1 MPRITGARLLA
12 DALAEYGVS
21 QVFLVPTILSRM
33 LVEMDDRTD
42 IGRIVTHGEKAAV
55 YMADGYARATGKP
68 GVCMAQV
75 VGAANLAA
83 GLRDPF
89 LACTPVLAITGG
101 PSAPTRSRQTY
112 QQIDDLPLF
121 ERVTKWNAQTGS
133 ADRLP
138 DLLRQAFRVA
148 TTGKPGPVHLELEG
162 HAGEVPELQET
173 DVEPGVEARFAQVP
187 PFRPEP
193 ETESVDQ
200 ALERLARAER
210 PVIVAGGGV
219 RSSGA
224 SPELVALAERLQI
237 PVATSLNAKD
247 TIPGNHP
254 LNVGVVGSYS
264 RRSANQA
271 VVEADLVF
279 FVGSQT
285 GSQVTNSWTVPP
297 LTTPVIQADIEPTE
311 LGRHYRNDVS
321 LLGDARA
328 TLRLLAGRAGAA
340 TTPDRRQWTA
350 RVAELVGEWRKD
362 YEPLLASDATP
373 IRPERLCG
381 ELSRSLPDDALL
393 MSDTGHSG
401 MWTGG
406 MVDLRAGQG
415 YLRAAG
421 SLGWGFP
428 ASIGAKLG
436 APDRPVVLFSG
447 DGGFW
452 YHLPELETA
461 VRWRVGTVVLVN
473 NNRSLNQEIGPYSA
487 AYGGQLRSRHAEL
500 WHFSD
505 VDLAAVAESM
515 GARGIRV
522 TDPGDIEKAL
532 TTALDQAQSE
542 RLPVVVDAVSD
553 IEALAPRAFS

>member
-12 DALAEYGVS
+12 DAFADYGVS
-21 QVFLVPTILSRM
+21 HVFFVPTILSRT
-33 LVEMDDRTD
+33 LVELDDRTE

-55 YMADGYARATGKP
+55 YMADGYARVTGRP
-68 GVCMAQV
+68 GVCMAQT

-101 PSAPTRSRQTY
+101 PSTSSRSRQTY

-121 ERVTKWNAQTGS
+121 ERVTKWSAQTGS

-162 HAGEVPELQET
+162 HSGDVPEQQET
-173 DVEPGVEARFAQVP
+173 DLEVGAEARFSRVP
-187 PFRPEP
+187 AFRPSP
-193 ETESVDQ
+193 EGEAVDQ

-224 SPELVALAERLQI
+224 GEELVALAERLQL
-237 PVATSLNAKD
+237 PVATSLNAKEV
-247 TIPGNHP
+247 IPGTHP
-254 LNVGVVGSYS
+254 LSVGVVGNYS
-264 RRSANQA
+264 RRSANQ
-271 VVEADLVF
+271 VVQEADLVF

-297 LTTPVIQADIEPTE
+297 LSTPVIQADIEPTA

-328 TLRLLAGRAGAA
+328 TLRELAARAGTA
-340 TTPDRRQWTA
+340 TTPDRHQWTG
-350 RVAELVGEWRKD
+350 RVAELVGQWRKD
-362 YEPLLASDATP
+362 YEPLLTSDATP

-381 ELSRSLPDDALL
+381 ELTRTLPDDAVLV
-393 MSDTGHSG
+393 SDTGHSG

-406 MVDLRAGQG
+406 MVDLHDGQG
-415 YLRAAG
+415 FLRAAG

-428 ASIGAKLG
+428 AGVGAKLG
-436 APDRPVVLFSG
+436 APDRPVVVFSG

-452 YHLPELETA
+452 YHLQELETA
-461 VRWRVGTVVLVN
+461 VRWRVGVVVLVN
-473 NNRSLNQEIGPYSA
+473 NNRSLNQEIGVYSS
-487 AYGGQLRSRHAEL
+487 AYGGQLRARHAEL
-500 WHFSD
+500 WHFSE
-505 VDLAAVAESM
+505 VDFAAVAESM

-532 TTALDQAQSE
+532 TTALDQAHSE
-542 RLPVVVDAVSD
+542 HRPVVVDAVSD

>member
-12 DALAEYGVS
+12 DAFADYGVS
-21 QVFLVPTILSRM
+21 HVFFVPTILSHM

-55 YMADGYARATGKP
+55 YMADGYARAAGRP
-68 GVCMAQV
+68 GVCMAQT

-83 GLRDPF
+83 GLRDPY

-101 PSAPTRSRQTY
+101 PSTSTRSRHTY

-121 ERVTKWNAQTGS
+121 ERVTKWSAQTGS

-162 HAGEVPELQET
+162 HSGDVPEQQET
-173 DVEPGVEARFAQVP
+173 DLEVGVEARFARVP

-193 ETESVDQ
+193 ESEAIDQ

-224 SPELVALAERLQI
+224 GEELVQVAERLQI

-247 TIPGNHP
+247 MIPGTHR
-254 LNVGVVGSYS
+254 LCVGVVGSYS
-264 RRSANQA
+264 RRSANQ
-271 VVEADLVF
+271 VVREADLVF
-279 FVGSQT
+279 FIGSQT

-297 LTTPVIQADIEPTE
+297 RSTPVIQADIEPTE
-311 LGRHYRNDVS
+311 LGHHYHNEVS
-321 LLGDARA
+321 LLGDART
-328 TLRLLAGRAGAA
+328 TLRLLAGRAGTAPA
-340 TTPDRRQWTA
+340 PDRGAWTG
-350 RVAELVGEWRKD
+350 RVTELVGEWRKD

-381 ELSRSLPDDALL
+381 ELSRTLPDDALL
-393 MSDTGHSG
+393 VSDTGHSG

-428 ASIGAKLG
+428 AGVGAKLG
-436 APDRPVVLFSG
+436 APSRPVVVFSG

-452 YHLPELETA
+452 YHLQELETA
-461 VRWRVGTVVLVN
+461 VRWRVGMVVLVN
-473 NNRSLNQEIGPYSA
+473 NNRSLNQEIGIYSS
-487 AYGGQLRSRHAEL
+487 AYGGQLRARHAEL
-500 WHFSD
+500 WHFSE
-505 VDLAAVAESM
+505 VDFAAVAESM

-522 TDPGDIEKAL
+522 TDPGDIEKVL
-532 TTALDQAQSE
+532 TTALDQAQTE
-542 RLPVVVDAVSD
+542 HRPVVIDAVSD

>member
-1 MPRITGARLLA
+1 
-12 DALAEYGVS
+12 
-21 QVFLVPTILSRM
+21 
-33 LVEMDDRTD
+33 
-42 IGRIVTHGEKAAV
+42 
-55 YMADGYARATGKP
+55 
-68 GVCMAQV
+68 
-75 VGAANLAA
+75 
-83 GLRDPF
+83 
-89 LACTPVLAITGG
+89 
-101 PSAPTRSRQTY
+101 
-112 QQIDDLPLF
+112 DLPLF

-381 ELSRSLPDDALL
+381 ELSRSLPEDALL

>member
-1 MPRITGARLLA
+1 MPQIKGARLLA
-12 DALAEYGVS
+12 ETLAGYGVS
-21 QVFLVPTILSRM
+21 HVFFVPTILSQT
-33 LVEMDDRTD
+33 LVEMEDRTG

-55 YMADGYARATGKP
+55 YMADGYARATGRP
-68 GVCMAQV
+68 GVCMAQT

-89 LACTPVLAITGG
+89 LACSPVIAITGG
-101 PSAPTRSRQTY
+101 PTARTRARQTY

-121 ERVTKWNAQTGS
+121 EPVTKWNAQTS
-133 ADRLP
+133 STERLP
-138 DLLRQAFRVA
+138 DLVRQAFRVA

-162 HAGEVPELQET
+162 HAGDVPELGEAELEPE
-173 DVEPGVEARFAQVP
+173 VEGRFAEVP

-193 ETESVDQ
+193 EAEAVEL
-200 ALERLARAER
+200 ALERLSQASR

-224 SPELVALAERLQI
+224 GPELVGLAERLQI

-247 TIPGNHP
+247 VIPGNHP
-254 LNVGVVGSYS
+254 LSVGVVGSYS

-271 VVEADLVF
+271 VQEADLVF

-285 GSQVTNSWTVPP
+285 GSQVTNTWSVPP
-297 LTTPVIQADIEPTE
+297 LSTPVIQADIDPAE
-311 LGRHYRNDVS
+311 LGRHYCNEVS

-328 TLRLLAGRAGAA
+328 VLRRLIERAPAPPPGRG
-340 TTPDRRQWTA
+340 RWVG
-350 RVAELVGEWRKD
+350 RVAELCRQWRSD
-362 YEPLLASDATP
+362 YEAALRSEAVP
-373 IRPERLCG
+373 IRPERLCA
-381 ELSRSLPDDALL
+381 ELSRTLPDDALL
-393 MSDTGHSG
+393 VSDTGHSG

-428 ASIGAKLG
+428 AGVGAKL
-436 APDRPVVLFSG
+436 ACPDRPVVVFSG

-452 YHLPELETA
+452 YHLSELETA
-461 VRWRVGTVVLVN
+461 LRWQVGVVVVVN
-473 NNRSLNQEIGPYSA
+473 DNRSLNQEIGPYSA
-487 AYGGQLRSRHAEL
+487 AYGGKLRGRHHEL
-500 WHFSD
+500 WHFSP
-505 VDLAAVAESM
+505 VDFAALSESM

-522 TDPGDIEKAL
+522 TDPAELEKAL
-532 TTALDQAQSE
+532 TTAVDQAQTE
-542 RLPVVVDAVSD
+542 RRPVVVDVVSD
-553 IEALAPRAFS
+553 INALAPRAFV